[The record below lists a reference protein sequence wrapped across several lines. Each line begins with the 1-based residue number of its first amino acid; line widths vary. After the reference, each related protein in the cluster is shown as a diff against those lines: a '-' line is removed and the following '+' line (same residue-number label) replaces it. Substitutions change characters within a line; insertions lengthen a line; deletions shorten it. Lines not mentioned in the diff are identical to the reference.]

1 MALAPGIEQAL
12 IDIVGR
18 DHVRFDPNLTRR
30 YSGRACAL
38 IHAVPDAVVFP
49 GSTAEVLE
57 VLRGAYTCGVP
68 VVERSATWNRSA
80 ATALLAG
87 GIVLALDRMNRI
99 LDFDARE
106 AVARIQP
113 GVSAEQLHAATAA
126 AGVRTIRADGGAGGD
141 AAGGWPHCRVLGLE
155 AVLPTGK
162 IARAGGGLLA
172 SDVDNRQFAQLVVGH
187 DGTLAVITELT
198 LALVATRTLDT
209 VGAAATLPP
218 ASGPMVSHTN
228 EE

>member
-30 YSGRACAL
+30 YAGRPCAL

-49 GSTAEVLE
+49 GSTAEVSE

-68 VVERSATWNRSA
+68 VVERSATGNRSG

-99 LDFDARE
+99 LDIDARE

-113 GVSAEQLHAATAA
+113 GVSAEQLHAATTA
-126 AGVRTIRADGGAGGD
+126 AGVPTIPVRAEGE
-141 AAGGWPHCRVLGLE
+141 AAGGWPHGRVLGLE

-198 LALVATRTLDT
+198 LALAATRTFDT
-209 VGAAATLPP
+209 VGPAATLPP